1 MKIVT
6 GTAETLSAATLFDMA
21 HYRYRVFVQMLGWKL
36 HPRGRLELDR
46 FDRRD
51 TRYVLALDDDGG
63 SVRGM
68 ARLLPTERPYLLADE
83 FPELLGGQAPMRSA
97 RVWELSRFAAIDPD
111 APRPANARFGAS
123 ADALALLDSVMKI
136 ACAAGVQQ
144 LVTVSPLG
152 IERMLAR
159 AGITATRLAP
169 PVCLGRHALFACRI
183 ELAPSLAHRA
193 RVSA

>member
-6 GTAETLSAATLFDMA
+6 GTAETLSAAMLFDMA

-36 HPRGRLELDR
+36 QPRERLELDR

-51 TRYVLALDDDGG
+51 TRYVLALDDSG

-83 FPELLGGQAPMRSA
+83 FPELLGGQAAMRSA
-97 RVWELSRFAAIDPD
+97 SVWELSRFAAIDPD
-111 APRPANARFGAS
+111 APRPADARFGAS
-123 ADALALLDSVMKI
+123 ADALALLDSVMKT
-136 ACAAGVQQ
+136 ACAAGVHQ

-169 PVCLGRHALFACRI
+169 PVRLGPHALFACRI

-193 RVSA
+193 HVRA